1 MNPLESH
8 EAKLRDSPS
17 EHLRKE
23 IVHRLW
29 RRTKDE
35 IDLDDYVSYFDH
47 YDATCKALYIGARCE
62 ADSMSVSNHE
72 HVLLIID
79 CIWSHL
85 TCGKGVFRRLLRE
98 SLSKTHFKSQA
109 DERINISIDL
119 ALRLWLTMN
128 IKKRGVTPV
137 IHDNPWNDES
147 DLPAFIRAQF
157 PGPDNGRNINT
168 PLVGTLTAVE
178 LERTSGIQVKWTYNL
193 EDHLLLD
200 RVKRK
205 LNVYPLERVLQDQ
218 MTRFVFDLS
227 VRRFQ
232 QS

>member
-1 MNPLESH
+1 MNPPSSH
-8 EAKLRDSPS
+8 EVILRDSPS

-23 IVHRLW
+23 IVHRFW
-29 RRTKDE
+29 RRTRND
-35 IDLDDYVSYFDH
+35 IDLDDYVPYFDH

-79 CIWSHL
+79 CIWSHIDS
-85 TCGKGVFRRLLRE
+85 GKGVFRPVLRE
-98 SLSKTHFKSQA
+98 SLSKTHFKDQA
-109 DERINISIDL
+109 DGRINISIDL

-128 IKKRGVTPV
+128 VKKRGVTPV
-137 IHDNPWNDES
+137 IRDNPWNDES
-147 DLPAFIRAQF
+147 DLSTFIRAQF
-157 PGPDNGRNINT
+157 PGPENRRDLNT
-168 PLVGTLTAVE
+168 QLVGTLTAID
-178 LERTSGIQVKWTYNL
+178 LERTSGIRVKWTYNL

-200 RVKRK
+200 GVKRK

-218 MTRFVFDLS
+218 MTRFVYDLS
-227 VRRFQ
+227 IRRLQ